1 MVTDALPAGVAVAG
15 AVPSVRGCSRDGP
28 HRCPST
34 CSSAGLA
41 TTAASEA
48 TGLMISHQRQPSARS
63 LPALCGG
70 FPKEAGVSV
79 FVYITEQIFMAGH
92 VWPRHREKI

>member
-1 MVTDALPAGVAVAG
+1 MTGHTD
-15 AVPSVRGCSRDGP
+15 VPQRVPLQDQP
-28 HRCPST
+28 H
-34 CSSAGLA
+34 
-41 TTAASEA
+41 AAAFEA

-63 LPALCGG
+63 LPAPCGR

-79 FVYITEQIFMAGH
+79 FVHIAEQIFMAGH